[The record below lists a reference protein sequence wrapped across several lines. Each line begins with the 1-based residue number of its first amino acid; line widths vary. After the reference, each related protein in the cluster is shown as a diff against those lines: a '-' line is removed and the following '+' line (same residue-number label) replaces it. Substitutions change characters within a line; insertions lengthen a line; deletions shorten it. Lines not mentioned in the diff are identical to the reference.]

1 MNRLLKI
8 FAGASAFALPALALA
23 QQTNYGTPLAGG
35 SNVFNLLGVV
45 SHIFAVVIPLLI
57 TFAVIYIIVGVI
69 RYATASD
76 GETQTQARSA
86 ILHGIIALFVIV
98 SIWGL
103 VAILN
108 NTFGVGQSGQN
119 NGVCQQQYDPASN
132 TFVTPPGC

>member
-1 MNRLLKI
+1 MNKLLKI
-8 FAGASAFALPALALA
+8 FASALAFALPAFALA
-23 QQTNYGTPLAGG
+23 QQTNFGTPLAGG
-35 SNVFNLLGVV
+35 TNAFNLLGVI
-45 SHIFAVVIPLLI
+45 SHIFAIVIPLLI
-57 TFAVIYIIVGVI
+57 TLAVIYVIVGVI

-76 GETQTQARSA
+76 GETQAKARQS

-119 NGVCQQQYDPASN
+119 NGVCQQQYDPQSN
-132 TFVTPPGC
+132 SFITPPGC